1 MPLASKP
8 AVSVIIP
15 TFNRATLLP
24 AAIGS
29 VLAQSYK
36 DYEIIIVDD
45 GSQDATREA
54 LEDLIQAGRICY
66 VYQENR
72 GESAARNRGTQL
84 AAGEYLLY
92 LDSDDLLLPDTLAR
106 QVACLDARPEVGL
119 VHGGYVKFDNAGNDL
134 GYRDTT
140 RFSGRLYPRILL
152 EWGILMAVP
161 TVMVRA
167 ALITEVGGF
176 DESLRQAA
184 DLDMWRRLA
193 RRTRFE
199 VLPGP
204 LARIRVHDHG
214 VSADKSRAGPMFEIY
229 LRKAFREDAALGPLF
244 RRRSL
249 AGMYTNVGLT
259 LLGEASA
266 ANMRLVRRY
275 CLRALQCWP
284 FRIRPWLGL
293 AGSLFGAGFRRR
305 LAARW
310 RQYCYPR
317 GTVR

>member
-1 MPLASKP
+1 
-8 AVSVIIP
+8 
-15 TFNRATLLP
+15 
-24 AAIGS
+24 
-29 VLAQSYK
+29 
-36 DYEIIIVDD
+36 
-45 GSQDATREA
+45 
-54 LEDLIQAGRICY
+54 
-66 VYQENR
+66 
-72 GESAARNRGTQL
+72 
-84 AAGEYLLY
+84 
-92 LDSDDLLLPDTLAR
+92 
-106 QVACLDARPEVGL
+106 
-119 VHGGYVKFDNAGNDL
+119 VHGGYVKFDNAGTDL
-134 GYRDTT
+134 GYRDTS

-161 TVMVRA
+161 TVMVRS
-167 ALITEVGGF
+167 ALISEVGGF

-229 LRKAFREDAALGPLF
+229 LRKAFGEDPALGLVF

-266 ANMRLVRRY
+266 VHMHLVRRY
-275 CLRALQCWP
+275 CLRALLAWP

-293 AGSLFGAGFRRR
+293 TGSLLGPGFRRH

-310 RQYCYPR
+310 RHYCYPR
-317 GTVR
+317 GAAR